1 MTRAR
6 TTARARLFPWST
18 RGDVASSSSSSS
30 SPSEERRDDD
40 DDEWRHDRAAQRAA
54 STLATHL
61 SLRSP
66 SHVRDVLAAMVLSE
80 CAYKRPSLEVR
91 GKAAEIQSHLPR
103 GVARVRAVSASV
115 DKRAKHRYLVAD
127 SEHAVYVAFM
137 GTADARDLLADAAY
151 LQTPL
156 RRALDGGKVGTRPGD
171 GVGTRA
177 RETGPHRHL
186 QRALVHRGF
195 AARAIATRDAMR
207 ALWRAARREK
217 KRLVL
222 CGHSLGGAVASLS
235 GAYSLHWSPYDG
247 VGVVNADP

>member
-1 MTRAR
+1 
-6 TTARARLFPWST
+6 
-18 RGDVASSSSSSS
+18 
-30 SPSEERRDDD
+30 
-40 DDEWRHDRAAQRAA
+40 
-54 STLATHL
+54 
-61 SLRSP
+61 
-66 SHVRDVLAAMVLSE
+66 MVLSE
-80 CAYKRPSLEVR
+80 CAYKRPSLEAR

-156 RRALDGGKVGTRPGD
+156 RRALDKLVGYSGGKVGTRPGD
-171 GVGTRA
+171 GDGTRA

-235 GAYSLHWSPYDG
+235 GAYSLHWSPYG
-247 VGVVNADP
+247 RVGVVNADP